1 MSLGLSEKYSTS
13 RHPLGFYLNVAFSA
27 SYTVPETF
35 TLPLKDYVY
44 RAAETL
50 INQHPILSAIPLD
63 EDTKDPYWVRL
74 PEIDL
79 SQPISFQKAAQ
90 TLSLDENDGELQSIL
105 EAQHGIG
112 FTAPSPFWR
121 LLILTEDDEAR
132 RFTAVFVYHHAL
144 GDGTSGKTFHRSFL
158 QALRGAVSLQPD
170 EAKQVVPSP
179 KTPLLPNLEAVHP
192 LPISIRYLLRIA
204 FKEWVYSKPDPK
216 LWAGGQ
222 FQVPLKTNIRFLVLT
237 AAQTSAFV
245 KVCREHNT
253 TLTCALYTA
262 IARSIFAHVPE
273 KFTRVTGSIPITQRP
288 WLPDTIT
295 EDSMGVYVQELGE
308 SFSRK
313 AVTGKTFPWSEAQR
327 VRKSVKKEVA
337 LESKNTSVG
346 LFKYVK
352 DYRKDLCESK
362 IGKERGSTFEVSSLG
377 VVKAENADD
386 SSIPQMGRVIFTQ
399 CASVTGAALGFS
411 VITGPDGCLTL
422 GISWQQNVVDDD
434 IVQSVIDTLKKELH
448 QISG

>member
-1 MSLGLSEKYSTS
+1 MSSGLSEKYSTS

-27 SYTVPETF
+27 NYTIPDTF

-44 RAAETL
+44 KAAETL

-90 TLSLDENDGELQSIL
+90 TLSLDENDSELKSVL
-105 EAQHGIG
+105 ETQHGIG

-121 LLILTEDDEAR
+121 LLILTEDDESR

-144 GDGTSGKTFHRSFL
+144 GDGTSGKTFHRAFL
-158 QALRGAVSLQPD
+158 QALRGAASLQPD
-170 EAKQVVPSP
+170 EAKQVVTSP
-179 KTPLLPNLEAVHP
+179 KMPLLPNLEAVYP
-192 LPISIRYLLRIA
+192 LPISLPYILRIA

-216 LWAGGQ
+216 LWAGGP
-222 FQVPLKTNIRFLVLT
+222 FQVPLKTNIHFLVLT
-237 AAQTSAFV
+237 AAQTSALV
-245 KVCREHNT
+245 KVCREHST
-253 TLTCALYTA
+253 TLTCALHTA

-273 KFTRVTGSIPITQRP
+273 KFTRVAGSIPITQRP

-295 EDSMGVYVQELGE
+295 EESMGVYVQELGE
-308 SFSRK
+308 TFSRK
-313 AVTGKTFPWSEAQR
+313 AVTEKTFPWSEAQR
-327 VRKSVKKEVA
+327 VRKSVKNEVA
-337 LESKNTSVG
+337 LKSKNTSVG

-362 IGKERGSTFEVSSLG
+362 IGKERRSTFELSSLG
-377 VVKAENADD
+377 ATKAENTGD

-399 CASVTGAALGFS
+399 CASVTGAALAFS
-411 VITGPDGCLTL
+411 VITGLDGCLTL
-422 GISWQQNVVDDD
+422 GISWQQNVVDGD
-434 IVQSVIDTLKKELH
+434 IVQAVIDTLKKELH
-448 QISG
+448 QISA